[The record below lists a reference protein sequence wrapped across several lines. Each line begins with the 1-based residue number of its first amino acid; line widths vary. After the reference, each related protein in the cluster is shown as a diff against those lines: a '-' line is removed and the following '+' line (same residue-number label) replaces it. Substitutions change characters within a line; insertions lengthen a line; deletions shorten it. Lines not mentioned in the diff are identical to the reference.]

1 MNNEALQ
8 SPSSKTEKS
17 PDEGWIFIKDAY
29 RLHVPPGLDI
39 SENQF
44 RNWCKDGKR
53 GIIIGE
59 WFGRLVVDEESVIK
73 AMKPVPLN
81 HAVE

>member
-8 SPSSKTEKS
+8 STSSKTEKG

-29 RLHVPPGLDI
+29 RRHVPKGLDI

-44 RNWCKDGKR
+44 RVWCIKGYK
-53 GIIIGE
+53 GIITFK
-59 WFGRLVVDEESVIK
+59 WFGRIVVDEESVIK